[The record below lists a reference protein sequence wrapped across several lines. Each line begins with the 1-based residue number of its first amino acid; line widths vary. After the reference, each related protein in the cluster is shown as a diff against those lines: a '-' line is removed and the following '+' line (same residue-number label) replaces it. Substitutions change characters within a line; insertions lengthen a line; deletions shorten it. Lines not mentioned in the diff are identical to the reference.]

1 MQRFKGRGV
10 RSFSS
15 KWDDN
20 IKERAENK
28 HFAKGSIGKASDLPK
43 GQRDFN
49 SALLEIGR
57 RYLS

>member
-20 IKERAENK
+20 IKEGAENK
-28 HFAKGSIGKASDLPK
+28 CFAKRSIRKASDLPK

-49 SALLEIGR
+49 LALSEIGR
-57 RYLS
+57 RYLF